1 MLRFFRML
9 FYLFILKPIVYFC
22 LGLNIRNSQN
32 LPKDGPCIIVSNH
45 NSHLDTIVLM
55 TLFSTKKMLK
65 ISPVAAADYFLKNK
79 VIAWISLNIFNIIP
93 LSRKVSKTAQE
104 SFYEELDKRL
114 KNNSIV
120 ILYPE
125 GSRGE
130 PDKMSNFK
138 SGIAHIAKLH
148 PDVPIIPVYLEGLG
162 MALPKGEAVL
172 VPAICTLIIE
182 KPLFYNGEKE
192 EFMQNLKNIFDE
204 MQKELVKEEI

>member
-1 MLRFFRML
+1 MLKFLKRI

-32 LPKDGPCIIVSNH
+32 IPKNGPCIIVSNH

-55 TLFSTKKMLK
+55 TLFPTRKMLK
-65 ISPVAAADYFLKNK
+65 ISPVAAADYFLKNPI
-79 VIAWISLNIFNIIP
+79 VAWISLNIFNIIP

-104 SFYEELDKRL
+104 EFYEKLDERL
-114 KNNSIV
+114 KKGYII

-130 PDKMSNFK
+130 PGKMSNFK

-148 PDVPIIPVYLEGLG
+148 PEVPIIPVYMEGLG
-162 MALPKGEAVL
+162 MALPRGEAVF
-172 VPAICTLIIE
+172 VPAICTVVVE
-182 KPLFYNGEKE
+182 KPIFYEGDKD
-192 EFMQNLKNIFDE
+192 EFMQKLKNIFDE
-204 MQKELVKEEI
+204 MQNELVKEEI